1 MNKCQFLASLVLA
14 LALELGMVIASGDLN
29 MALKRLP
36 L

>member
-1 MNKCQFLASLVLA
+1 MNKRLFLVSLVLA
-14 LALELGMVIASGDLN
+14 LAPELDVVTASGDLN